1 MKNIIL
7 VSISIFITILLTSF
21 YVEKK
26 EVLTIKKS
34 DKVSEVLTQLGDRPI
49 QHRANTGLRGVSAKT
64 GADLALYGITKN
76 WRGKK
81 TKKQSKHFVCTS
93 CHNTVKEVGDLRDAD
108 PQNRLEYAKENGL
121 PFLQGSSLYGIVNR
135 TSFYNGDYDKK
146 YGKLVDKA
154 RNNIRE
160 AIQLCAVECA
170 QGRRLKSWELESV
183 LAWLWTMELKMED
196 LNLSEQ
202 EYAELN
208 SAVNGDAHTQDKA
221 IDLIKSRYQQGS
233 PATFT
238 LPPDDR
244 KNGYGLQ
251 GNPDN
256 GKLVYELSCQ
266 HCHKDKRY
274 SYFNLDD
281 SKSTFKYLTKH
292 FPKYSRY
299 SVYQVGRYGTP
310 PMNGKK
316 AYMPQYTQEKMSDQQ
331 MEDLR
336 AYVEQQAR

>member
-7 VSISIFITILLTSF
+7 VSSLIFATILLTSF
-21 YVEKK
+21 YIQEK
-26 EVLTIKKS
+26 EVLEVKKTDTVS
-34 DKVSEVLTQLGDRPI
+34 DVLKKLGDRPI
-49 QHRANTGLRGVSAKT
+49 PHQANLGLRGASAKT
-64 GADLALYGITKN
+64 GEELALYGITKN
-76 WRGKK
+76 RKGKK

-93 CHNTVKEVGDLRDAD
+93 CHNTVKEEPDLRVTN
-108 PQNRLEYAKENGL
+108 PQARLEYAKENGL
-121 PFLQGSSLYGIVNR
+121 PFLQGSTLHGIVNR

-154 RNNIRE
+154 RYNIRE

-170 QGRRLKSWELESV
+170 QGRKLKPWELESV
-183 LAWLWTMELKMED
+183 LAWLWTLELKMED
-196 LNLSEQ
+196 LNISDEKYSEINT
-202 EYAELN
+202 AL
-208 SAVNGDAHTQDKA
+208 NGDKKSKSAA
-221 IDLIKSRYQQGS
+221 IDLIKSYYLQSS
-233 PATFT
+233 PASFT

-244 KNGYGLQ
+244 KKGYDLKGD
-251 GNPDN
+251 PEN

-266 HCHKDKRY
+266 HCHEDKRY

-281 SKSTFKYLTKH
+281 SKTTFQHLKKH
-292 FPKYSRY
+292 FPKYTRY

-316 AYMPQYTQEKMSDQQ
+316 AYMPQYTQEKMSNQQ

-336 AYVEQQAR
+336 AYVEQRAR

>member
-7 VSISIFITILLTSF
+7 VSTLIFATILLTSF
-21 YVEKK
+21 YIEKK
-26 EVLTIKKS
+26 EVFVVNKS
-34 DKVSEVLTQLGDRPI
+34 DKVSEVLKKLGDRPI
-49 QHRANTGLRGVSAKT
+49 QHQPNTGLRGVSAKA
-64 GADLALYGITKN
+64 GEELALYGITKN
-76 WRGKK
+76 RRGKK

-93 CHNTVKEVGDLRDAD
+93 CHNTVKEVADLNDND
-108 PQNRLEYAKENGL
+108 PQSKLEYAEKNGL

-170 QGRRLKSWELESV
+170 QGRRLKSWEMESI

-202 EYAELN
+202 EYADLN
-208 SAVNGDAHTQDKA
+208 TAMNSDAPAQDKA

-244 KNGYGLQ
+244 KKGYGLQ

-274 SYFNLDD
+274 SYFNLDN
-281 SKSTFKYLTKH
+281 SKSTFKHLKKH
-292 FPKYSRY
+292 FPKYTRY

-336 AYVEQQAR
+336 AYIDQQAR